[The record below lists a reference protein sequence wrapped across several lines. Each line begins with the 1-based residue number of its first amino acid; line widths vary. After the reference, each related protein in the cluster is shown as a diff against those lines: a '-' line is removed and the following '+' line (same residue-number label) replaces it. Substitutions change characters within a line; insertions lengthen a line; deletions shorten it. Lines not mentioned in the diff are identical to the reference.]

1 VVNAVKNEK
10 YLNGQEKKEM
20 IKEVLKK
27 GNRQGMKMKE
37 VTEMLGQKQSV
48 TSSMMLA
55 LIKDGTVVKSE
66 NTIDGVYLY
75 SLVNYDGYAENIKPV
90 DKPKPDKAVPKRLEN
105 TVKFISEKP
114 KPDKIAVKHI
124 ADKICAPSHYT
135 NGSIECIDAIKAM
148 LSVDE
153 YTGFLRGNILKYQWR
168 YKHKNGVEDL
178 RKAQWYTNKLIEYS
192 IK

>member
-1 VVNAVKNEK
+1 MVNAVKKER
-10 YLNGQEKKEM
+10 YLNGLEKNEM

-27 GNRQGMKMKE
+27 GNRQGMKMQE

-55 LIKDGTVVKSE
+55 LIKDGSVVKSE

-90 DKPKPDKAVPKRLEN
+90 SQPKLNKIVPKRLEN
-105 TVKFISEKP
+105 AVTFIN
-114 KPDKIAVKHI
+114 DKVN
-124 ADKICAPSHYT
+124 APSHYT